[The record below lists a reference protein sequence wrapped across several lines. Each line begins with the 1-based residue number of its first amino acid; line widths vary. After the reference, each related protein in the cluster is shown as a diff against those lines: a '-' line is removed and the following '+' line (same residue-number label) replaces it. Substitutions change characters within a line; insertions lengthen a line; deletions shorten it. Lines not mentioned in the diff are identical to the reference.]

1 MAANDSAG
9 IAKLAAYVHAS
20 PGDGE
25 VADAYAEAWEM
36 VANRTKPGNVRDGG
50 VPAVIVARAVKE
62 VGADLFH
69 RRTSRNGVA
78 SFGDGGP
85 DNFTPLRIARDPM
98 KAAADILAPYML
110 PGIG

>member
-1 MAANDSAG
+1 MAADDAAG
-9 IAKLAAYVHAS
+9 IAKLAAYVHAA
-20 PGDGE
+20 PGDSE
-25 VADAYAEAWEM
+25 VADSYAEAWEM
-36 VANRTKPGNVRDGG
+36 VANRTKPENVRAGG

-69 RRTSRNGVA
+69 RRTSRNGIA
-78 SFGDGGP
+78 GLDGGP
-85 DNFTPLRIARDPM
+85 DSFTPLRIARDPM